1 MVDKEI
7 QLAKASFGLDGSAPL
22 GYNNFY
28 MPSGMDALY
37 QSQGLA
43 PEKLMVPTE
52 YHALIK
58 MCHDFYMRAGM
69 ASVVMDRLAELTITD
84 IRNSESKSEEA
95 EEYYEAVLHR
105 KPSRL
110 MRFIRTISLEYY
122 LTGMVLPR
130 VDWQEMPGSEISPKL
145 RAGKIYSMPS
155 FDLYP
160 PMLVEVAWAGW
171 GNKEYFLKIPNQDI
185 KLVKSKGGKIKEQQL
200 RYQQYVER
208 YPWYVDMITQGE
220 NRIKLN
226 VDPILRKETSL
237 QPYPTPYLAKV
248 LEPLVFKQQL
258 RRMDFSVAA
267 RIVNAILLIQ
277 EGDKDF
283 PLTEDTRSNL
293 DELKTQILGRA
304 NDPRLMERLFM
315 LFSNHTTKL
324 TWIMPDVEALLNQ
337 DKYRQA
343 NEEIQEGLGFSRI
356 LVVGESRNSNAAELS
371 VWSIQPQMEELRSM
385 IIEWMTSIYEEAAE
399 LNRFRYVPEPKFTPI
414 KLQDFVKTAAVFAQ
428 AFREGNVSRT
438 TRDQLM
444 GLDFETELQLM
455 TEEYELMQ
463 DLPKKFPELPY
474 NVQLPTGGMI
484 GPNNRNGGRP
494 AGSQN
499 APITK
504 RDDGTKPK
512 GQAPVSR
519 LRGGSQ
525 PTKSKA
531 ASVDIETEIELW
543 PDEDVINLIDKIAR
557 DRGFVASL
565 ESLNME

>member
-1 MVDKEI
+1 MADTKLVK
-7 QLAKASFGLDGSAPL
+7 LAAASFGIDGSMPL
-22 GYNNFY
+22 GMNNIY
-28 MPSGMDALY
+28 MPYSGDVTNQMY
-37 QSQGLA
+37 GLS
-43 PEKLMVPTE
+43 PEKLQVPTE

-58 MCHDFYMRAGM
+58 MCYDFYMRAGM

-95 EEYYEAVLHR
+95 EEYYDAVLHR
-105 KPSRL
+105 SPSRL
-110 MRFIRTISLEYY
+110 MRFIRSISLEYY

-130 VDWQEMPGSEISPKL
+130 VDWTELPGEKISPKL
-145 RAGKIYSMPS
+145 KANKMYMMPS

-160 PMLVEVAWAGW
+160 PMLVEVVWAGW
-171 GNKEYFLKIPNQDI
+171 GVKEYYLKIPSADI
-185 KLVKSKGGKIKEQQL
+185 KLIKTKGGKVKEQQL

-208 YPWYVDMITQGE
+208 YPWYVTMVEGGE
-220 NRIKLN
+220 NRIKLD
-226 VDPILRKETSL
+226 VDPILRKEVSM

-267 RIVNAILLIQ
+267 RIINAILLIQ

-293 DELKTQILGRA
+293 DDLKTQILGRS

-324 TWIMPDVEALLNQ
+324 TWILPDVEALLNQ

-371 VWSIQPQMEELRSM
+371 TWSIQPQMEELRSM
-385 IIEWMTSIYEEAAE
+385 ITEWMTVIYEEAAD

-438 TRDQLM
+438 TRDELM

-474 NVQLPTGGMI
+474 NVQLPTGGMV
-484 GPNNRNGGRP
+484 GPNTRTRNGGRP
-494 AGSQN
+494 QGSQN

-504 RDDGTKPK
+504 RDDGIKPK

-525 PTKSKA
+525 PVKSKA
-531 ASVDIETEIELW
+531 ASIEDIELW
-543 PDEDVINLIDKIAR
+543 DDEAVIDLIDKIAR
-557 DRGFVASL
+557 ERGFVASL
-565 ESLNME
+565 ETVNME